1 MDIFNMTATEI
12 ENWLGDKHM
21 LNATRW
27 KYVFYS
33 EPDLAL
39 NSRASAIPALTAEHA
54 SGKLIAAHRLQPIP
68 HAFDFPG
75 FGFQF

>member
-1 MDIFNMTATEI
+1 
-12 ENWLGDKHM
+12 M

-39 NSRASAIPALTAEHA
+39 NSRASAIPALTAELA

-75 FGFQF
+75 FGDQFQLTVPAAGNLSHVGTDSG